1 MPGALYS
8 FNLIIQGKTKIPQEY
23 HIEGILSSRGENMKV
38 LSVVGTRPNFVKMAP
53 IVREILKRDINHILV
68 HTGQHYDREL
78 SKIFLSEL
86 KMPKLDYFLDVG
98 SGSHGYQTG
107 EMLRKLEEVILKE
120 KPDFAMIPGDTNTSL
135 AGALASSKVLEVIT
149 CHIESGLRSFDRTMP
164 EEINRILIDHCS
176 DALFCPT
183 KTAVENL
190 RREGVPDERIHLV
203 GDTMVEACLEHK
215 ELASSM
221 NFHTKYPQENEYF
234 LATVHRA
241 ENTNSQSRLN
251 GIIEALLNLDKDVIF
266 PIHPRTQKKLTEFG
280 LMDKVKDS
288 SKIKLMSPIGYLE
301 FLFLLANCRLMITD
315 SGGIQKE
322 AFLLKVPCV
331 TLRDN
336 TEWVETLSSGANV
349 LVGAESK
356 KIIDGVNRMLTSK
369 IDFDSNPFG
378 DGNASKIIVDI
389 IMDRKGGV
397 ISP

>member
-1 MPGALYS
+1 
-8 FNLIIQGKTKIPQEY
+8 LIIQGKTKIPQDY

-53 IVREILKRDINHILV
+53 VVKEVLKRDIQHVLV

-107 EMLRKLEEVILKE
+107 EMLSKLEEVILKE
-120 KPDFAMIPGDTNTSL
+120 KPGFVMIPGDTNTSL
-135 AGALASSKVLEVIT
+135 AGALASSKVLDAYT

-183 KTAVENL
+183 KTAIENL
-190 RREGVPDERIHLV
+190 RTEGVPDERIHLV

-215 ELASSM
+215 ELASTM
-221 NFHTKYPQENEYF
+221 NFHIKYPQKNEYF

-241 ENTNSQSRLN
+241 ENTDSKSRLN
-251 GIIEALLNLDKDVIF
+251 GIIEALLNLNKDVIF
-266 PIHPRTQKKLTEFG
+266 PVHPRTQKKLTEFG
-280 LMDKVKDS
+280 LLDKVKES
-288 SKIKLMSPIGYLE
+288 SKIKLMEPVGYLE
-301 FLFLLANCRLMITD
+301 FLFLLSNTRLMITD

-322 AFLLKVPCV
+322 AFLLKIPCV

-336 TEWVETLSSGANV
+336 TEWVETLTTGVNV
-349 LVGAESK
+349 IVGADSK

-369 IDFDSNPFG
+369 IVFGSNPFG
-378 DGNASKIIVDI
+378 DSNASKRIVDI
-389 IMDRKGGV
+389 IMDRKGGT